1 MVEAVVNILPVIET
15 HAEEPDHHWI
25 IAVGHP
31 PVVEVRRHPT
41 GVSPQGVVIVE
52 VGEHV

>member
-1 MVEAVVNILPVIET
+1 MVEAVIDILPVIKT
-15 HAEEPDHHWI
+15 HAEEPDHHRI

-41 GVSPQGVVIVE
+41 GVGPQGVIVVK
-52 VGEHV
+52 VGKHV